1 MPARDTS
8 ALLPQTIRLV
18 PVEIP
23 AATSVPSAAV
33 HFTWEDVP
41 RLCAGLRVGEHAA
54 FRFLHEEWNGRIL
67 RYCLALTT
75 GNESAA
81 LEIVQATYLRIF
93 KQVGALPDET
103 ALWNWIAR
111 AARCAA
117 ADLHRVG
124 GRYRRALA
132 RFAEFLRF
140 GRGAERERAGESS
153 LMLALDRA
161 METLNADERRLIE
174 ARYFQRMPLEQ
185 IAQATD
191 TTVRA
196 VEGRLARV
204 RERLRQAIASALR
217 NETL

>member
-1 MPARDTS
+1 MPARDPS
-8 ALLPQTIRLV
+8 AFLPQTIRLV

-23 AATSVPSAAV
+23 ADTSVRSAGV
-33 HFTWEDVP
+33 PFTWADVP
-41 RLCAGLRVGEHAA
+41 RLCAGLRAGEHGA

-67 RYCLALTT
+67 RYCLALAV

-93 KQVGALPDET
+93 KQVRALPDET
-103 ALWNWIAR
+103 ALWHWLAR

-132 RFAEFLRF
+132 RFAEFLRIR
-140 GRGAERERAGESS
+140 RGAGTEGVGESS
-153 LMLALDRA
+153 LMVALDRA
-161 METLNADERRLIE
+161 LDALHEDERQLIE
-174 ARYFQRMPLEQ
+174 ARYFQRASLEK
-185 IAQATD
+185 IAQATGA
-191 TTVRA
+191 TVRA

-204 RERLRQAIASALR
+204 RERLRQAIAKALR
-217 NETL
+217 HETL